1 MMDGTWMSSKVQIM
15 QSYSSRC
22 SVALTEGGTYLRSEE
37 TEVTNVS
44 SVATRTPSI
53 ALHHIIIHLSCQTQK
68 YLPVMN
74 RQINAFLSLGGIG
87 LPVISAVE

>member
-1 MMDGTWMSSKVQIM
+1 MRTKVQVV
-15 QSYSSRC
+15 QSYSSCC
-22 SVALTEGGTYLRSEE
+22 SDTLTEGGTYLGSEE

-44 SVATRTPSI
+44 SVATRMSSI
-53 ALHHIIIHLSCQTQK
+53 ALHHIIIHLSSQTQK

>member
-1 MMDGTWMSSKVQIM
+1 MCETWSLVQVV

-22 SVALTEGGTYLRSEE
+22 SDTLTEGGGTYLRSEE
-37 TEVTNVS
+37 TGVTNVS
-44 SVATRTPSI
+44 SAATGTPSI
-53 ALHHIIIHLSCQTQK
+53 ALHHIIINLSRQTQK